1 MMTPSIY
8 EVHTIE
14 LVGSYIARDL
24 ESGTEV
30 NAASKRRTVK
40 SPIPELC
47 RRLIADGYHPLSRA
61 YVIRKALR
69 GSGVTPIFKRN
80 RTLQAWAEED
90 CVDSDKTGLRFVK
103 YRPFPDSL
111 KAPESGEVPEVT
123 QRTSRTENALKALHR
138 TAAIAA

>member
-1 MMTPSIY
+1 MAQTIY

-14 LVGSYIARDL
+14 LLGSYIAREL
-24 ESGTEV
+24 ETGTEV

-47 RRLIADGYHPLSRA
+47 RRLIAEGAHPLSRA
-61 YVIRKALR
+61 CVIRKALR

-111 KAPESGEVPEVT
+111 RAAESAGVPEVT
-123 QRTSRTENALKALHR
+123 NGASGTENALQALHR
-138 TAAIAA
+138 TGKIAA